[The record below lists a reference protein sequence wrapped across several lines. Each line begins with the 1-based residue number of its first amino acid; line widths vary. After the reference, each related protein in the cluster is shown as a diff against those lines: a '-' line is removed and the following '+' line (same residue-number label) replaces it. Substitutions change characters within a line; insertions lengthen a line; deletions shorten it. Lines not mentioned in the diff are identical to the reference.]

1 VACFLKGNK
10 DFPGFSKTSDGP
22 KEKKNEKMERRE
34 TGEIFVSLSS
44 LELARA
50 DGLTRARAAVLGSL
64 AAQTRADIASA
75 SAPFQNRI
83 RTTERNSGKTKKW
96 TSRFRNRGW
105 ESDQMDSTEFSV
117 PFYDGRACSVIAF

>member
-1 VACFLKGNK
+1 
-10 DFPGFSKTSDGP
+10 
-22 KEKKNEKMERRE
+22 MERRE

-105 ESDQMDSTEFSV
+105 ESDQMDSAEFSV